1 MNSSPRISILIPVR
15 NDASVIGNCLDDI
28 VKQSFKDF
36 ELVVVDDGSTD
47 ETPQL
52 LDKIERQDTRAR
64 IIRTSAN
71 GIVSALNIGLAE
83 CKGDYIARMD
93 ADDRMEKTR
102 LEKQLEMMI
111 KNPDLD
117 LIGCRVKGFTDTG
130 TFPESGIQYQ
140 SWSNS
145 LITHEQIEQDLFAE
159 SPIVHPSFFA
169 TRELFNKISG
179 YSENPWAEDYDVILR
194 AYGKGAKFGK
204 HPEILLHKYH
214 APGRLSR
221 TEAMYKR
228 PAMFEAKTHFLLKY
242 GRLNNRRG
250 VLIVGSGPTGRQA
263 AQSFENRDVKLLGF
277 VDNRQGPTNRR
288 IKNRPAW
295 GFPDLPSAEFLEQ
308 FRDVL
313 IVLAIGDAI
322 GQRAFS
328 ELLKKNYFVENHDFV
343 RVIYNWL
350 PADRFSV

>member
-140 SWSNS
+140 SWSNWN
-145 LITHEQIEQDLFAE
+145 
-159 SPIVHPSFFA
+159 
-169 TRELFNKISG
+169 TRMQEG
-179 YSENPWAEDYDVILR
+179 
-194 AYGKGAKFGK
+194 
-204 HPEILLHKYH
+204 
-214 APGRLSR
+214 
-221 TEAMYKR
+221 
-228 PAMFEAKTHFLLKY
+228 
-242 GRLNNRRG
+242 
-250 VLIVGSGPTGRQA
+250 
-263 AQSFENRDVKLLGF
+263 
-277 VDNRQGPTNRR
+277 
-288 IKNRPAW
+288 
-295 GFPDLPSAEFLEQ
+295 
-308 FRDVL
+308 
-313 IVLAIGDAI
+313 
-322 GQRAFS
+322 
-328 ELLKKNYFVENHDFV
+328 
-343 RVIYNWL
+343 
-350 PADRFSV
+350 